1 MCRGIT
7 PIRLPNRASRIIH
20 HHKLVLIY
28 PLQTQAYP
36 LWTGSDGKIPDIST
50 CCMTPFIRRAPHVWP
65 LISRRFL
72 LLRLIKGDRHAQAM
86 GFSLGEIGELLSLRA
101 APAADCGKVR
111 EHAAS
116 KLAEVDRKLG
126 ELHRMRAALEVVV
139 AACPARGA
147 LRRCTILEAL
157 EGTAMVQ
164 EPARGVPRNNR
175 TRRKSGMKSIT
186 LKIEGM
192 HCDGCAQTIEALVG
206 AEEGVKA
213 IAVTYKTGEARIL
226 FDPARTSEAKL
237 IALIKRPGFRVAG
250 TSPS

>member
-1 MCRGIT
+1 MKVLTIGRAAEGAGVGVETIRFYERRGLIDQPRKPARSGFRT
-7 PIRLPNRASRIIH
+7 YPDNVVPRLR
-20 HHKLVLIY
+20 
-28 PLQTQAYP
+28 
-36 LWTGSDGKIPDIST
+36 
-50 CCMTPFIRRAPHVWP
+50 FIRR
-65 LISRRFL
+65 
-72 LLRLIKGDRHAQAM
+72 AQAM